1 MVIPIVQR
9 KLRSIWAK
17 TSRVVRSGESGMPA
31 RHLRRTVLMT
41 DSHSARLMLKC
52 QRKLRSILV
61 SRALNLLSSFSSKT
75 QSAVGSVAP
84 SRGSVAPHIAETRAN
99 RPTAV

>member
-1 MVIPIVQR
+1 MIDSHAAMVIPIVQR

-41 DSHSARLMLKC
+41 DSHSARLMLKG
-52 QRKLRSILV
+52 QRKLRSMRGGTQN
-61 SRALNLLSSFSSKT
+61 SDSMLSW
-75 QSAVGSVAP
+75 AP
-84 SRGSVAPHIAETRAN
+84 T
-99 RPTAV
+99 